1 MEDQRKCTDCGTLY
15 THEPMMIGDWDML
28 AEIRC
33 CPECSE
39 LRSETFDRE
48 EREKKTRSV
57 WQEAIPKTYRETDVK
72 HPDYQAQ
79 MTTHHLAQK
88 WLRGEPTEGAE
99 RMLFLGLIGESGL
112 CKSRI
117 IAQLCRRL
125 VWQGARVTWVNSSRF
140 QWCAQNQFSDEHG
153 QGAKEW
159 LKRYQTTA
167 HLVFD
172 DIGSLKATE
181 AVSDNLYALLEHRT
195 AHGLPV
201 MWTSN
206 ETQDEMLVGGKIS
219 EKARLRSVSRLVGFS
234 NILNLSIPKL

>member
-1 MEDQRKCTDCGTLY
+1 MS
-15 THEPMMIGDWDML
+15 GDLDLL
-28 AEIRC
+28 AHIHC

-39 LRSETFDRE
+39 KRSERFERG
-48 EREKKTRSV
+48 EREKKAKAAWR
-57 WQEAIPKTYRETDVK
+57 EAVPKTYRETDAK
-72 HPDYQAQ
+72 HPAFLAQ
-79 MTTHHLAQK
+79 IGTYHLSQK
-88 WLRGEPTEGAE
+88 WLRGERVDGGE
-99 RMLFLGLIGESGL
+99 RMPFLGLIGSSGL

-117 IAQLCRRL
+117 VAQLCRRL
-125 VWQGARVTWVNSSRF
+125 VWQGAAITWVNSSQF

-159 LKRYQTTA
+159 LKRFQMTA

-195 AHGLPV
+195 SFGLPV

-206 ETQDEMLVGGKIS
+206 ETEDEMLVGGKIT

-234 NILNLSIPKL
+234 NILNLSIP